1 MQHKETYP
9 IAEKFFIGPLWNLLD
24 GIRINGDA
32 YLSPWIF
39 PRVDPIN
46 DLNEFLSFFIDNLGT
61 GRKLIQFE
69 KSVLKVLEG
78 SLQKNG
84 SDRKSL
90 AAGFFSL
97 DAFYWVD
104 KNFNLFRRFADQH
117 NSLYIV
123 DVANLFNHPNILQK
137 ILEKSGEFLLR
148 PSERQ
153 VQIIKE
159 RVGAKTVMPLEERN
173 VLYPFLFDFFQEA
186 KKYEDGSVGIIFVC
200 QSDCGTKKPFSI
212 EVDDERS
219 FIVVE
224 ACFRVMGKTMN
235 KVIKSNNSDNSDD
248 AVAIELYRRLKSP
261 NFVKCGIVSFD
272 LFFEYQGSLFHPV
285 SFNPEE
291 FFFTSSSRRGFPLKL
306 QPTGSGRSL
315 ALRDNFKPRDSQEAP
330 LLFSSEPTKKVG
342 FGAPTPR
349 VSESHS
355 SFSEKTM
362 PLSFT
367 PTPRVSES
375 HLSFSE
381 KAKPSLPSLERDHSE
396 IESRGSGTLHSV
408 RAATSGE
415 EDALEKIAFS
425 ASRIRLK

>member
-1 MQHKETYP
+1 MQNKETYP
-9 IAEKFFIGPLWNLLD
+9 IAGYFFIGPLWNLLNR
-24 GIRINGDA
+24 IHINGDA
-32 YLSPWIF
+32 NLFPWIL
-39 PRVDPIN
+39 PMVDPIN
-46 DLNEFLSFFIDNLGT
+46 DLNDFLSYFINNLGT
-61 GRKLIQFE
+61 GHKLIQFE

-84 SDRKSL
+84 SDRKIL
-90 AAGFFSL
+90 TAGFLSL

-104 KNFNLFRRFADQH
+104 KNFDLFREFADRH
-117 NSLYIV
+117 DSLYIV
-123 DVANLFNHPNILQK
+123 DVANLCNHPNILQK

-148 PSERQ
+148 PSKRQ
-153 VQIIKE
+153 VQIIE
-159 RVGAKTVMPLEERN
+159 GRIDAKTVMPLEERN
-173 VLYPFLFDFFQEA
+173 VLYPFLFDFFQKT
-186 KKYEDGSVGIIFVC
+186 KKYEDGSVGIIFAC
-200 QSDCGTKKPFSI
+200 QSDCGTRKPFSI
-212 EVDDERS
+212 EMDDERS

-315 ALRDNFKPRDSQEAP
+315 ALRDILKPRDSQEAP

-342 FGAPTPR
+342 FGAPSPR
-349 VSESHS
+349 ASKSHS